1 MKRVVFEI
9 QPLYRSLG
17 DRNELP
23 EYYIVK
29 SVYYFNFLFRRKTI
43 GQDLNNTPFQDIENV
58 EEYLKMIL

>member
-1 MKRVVFEI
+1 MKRVIFEI

-17 DRNELP
+17 DKYELP

-29 SVYYFNFLFRRKTI
+29 SVYYFSFLFQRKTI
-43 GQDLNNTPFQDIENV
+43 GQDLINTPFQDIENV

>member
-9 QPLYRSLG
+9 HPLYRCLG
-17 DRNELP
+17 DRYELP

-29 SVYYFNFLFRRKTI
+29 SVYYFNFLLRRKTI